1 MEEEEG
7 VWIEHFR
14 FAVEGVT
21 QSVVGVIG
29 IVGEKDIK
37 SYTFICFFSFLK
49 PNCLIVIA
57 GNLLSIAVL
66 NRRDMDL
73 KPIFR
78 QILIALISFDFF
90 FIVFNLLLFSLPH
103 LCLSY
108 QQHVFPYI
116 VPYVLPLAQIAQT
129 GKSDCSATF
138 HYAY

>member
-1 MEEEEG
+1 MKDEEG
-7 VWIEHFR
+7 VWIEDFR

-29 IVGEKDIK
+29 IVGENDIK
-37 SYTFICFFSFLK
+37 SHNSYLFFICFSFLK
-49 PNCLIVIA
+49 PKCFIVIA

-108 QQHVFPYI
+108 QQHVFPFI

-129 GKSDCSATF
+129 GKSD
-138 HYAY
+138 